1 MNYESL
7 MHGSG
12 ESYCGVVLAK
22 QPNKSERSPAE
33 VVEGRPQAK
42 ENTPEPNPYRTRCR
56 ICGSHGLARVREAA
70 SVRFDAKRPYPR
82 QEPCALVAPARVCA
96 EGRGQ
101 PLSLPRPPVP
111 LDQTRSFV
119 RRTKAFDNRDR
130 PTRASAAVQGDRP
143 TIKCRCISMRH

>member
-33 VVEGRPQAK
+33 VVEGRPLAK
-42 ENTPEPNPYRTRCR
+42 ENTPEPNPYRTPCR

-82 QEPCALVAPARVCA
+82 QEPCALVAPARDCA
-96 EGRGQ
+96 GGAGQ
-101 PLSLPRPPVP
+101 LASLPRPRVALDPLFATGRRGRRLRSRGTAPVCP
-111 LDQTRSFV
+111 AWAESIEMRGSRRS
-119 RRTKAFDNRDR
+119 
-130 PTRASAAVQGDRP
+130 
-143 TIKCRCISMRH
+143 

>member
-1 MNYESL
+1 MNYKSL

-96 EGRGQ
+96 GGSGQ
-101 PLSLPRPPVP
+101 PLSLPRPRVLDP
-111 LDQTRSFV
+111 LFRSKNQGFRQPGQADEGV
-119 RRTKAFDNRDR
+119 RRGPGGPPHD
-130 PTRASAAVQGDRP
+130 
-143 TIKCRCISMRH
+143 

>member
-7 MHGSG
+7 SHGIG
-12 ESYCGVVLAK
+12 ESYCGIVLAK

-96 EGRGQ
+96 GGSGQ
-101 PLSLPRPPVP
+101 PLSLP
-111 LDQTRSFV
+111 
-119 RRTKAFDNRDR
+119 AAR
-130 PTRASAAVQGDRP
+130 PTGPPSLGKGDPLGVLPHFRDER
-143 TIKCRCISMRH
+143 THVRQRRFALGATRNRC